1 MEDPKGLIF
10 HDLEET
16 VAIIKSGQWLE
27 LIPLILNG
35 TVNIYT
41 IPRRE
46 GNTWV
51 NYDEPINGTMLR
63 CIHFITVKKN
73 EFREARDVLNNYG
86 VCPRNRG
93 GLREEGRGACN
104 SSDRG
109 EGLIE
114 GND

>member
-1 MEDPKGLIF
+1 MIFRDP
-10 HDLEET
+10 EET

-41 IPRRE
+41 VPRREGGE

-51 NYDEPINGTMLR
+51 NYDGSINGTMLR

-73 EFREARDVLNNYG
+73 EFREDV
-86 VCPRNRG
+86 
-93 GLREEGRGACN
+93 
-104 SSDRG
+104 
-109 EGLIE
+109 
-114 GND
+114 